1 MDLSDG
7 LSGDLLA
14 MCEESQCL
22 ALLEADAVPVDPF
35 VTSLER
41 ARGGDA
47 FELALHGGEDY
58 QLLLAVPREK
68 LDALRDVAVIWDLP
82 TTVVGEFA
90 EGPATLLLARGGS
103 RTPILP
109 RAFDHFR
116 SQRDRPQSEA

>member
-1 MDLSDG
+1 
-7 LSGDLLA
+7 
-14 MCEESQCL
+14 MCDESQCL
-22 ALLEADAVPVDPF
+22 ALLQADAVPVDPF
-35 VTSLER
+35 VASLER

-58 QLLLAVPREK
+58 QMLLAVPREK

-90 EGPATLLLARGGS
+90 EGPATLLLAREGS

-109 RAFDHFR
+109 QSFDHFR
-116 SQRDRPQSEA
+116 SHREEPRPGA